1 MIAHK
6 IFRFSNAFLYAI
18 VFLEVKKE
26 KNMERRTFNNLI
38 LGATIMGLAN
48 TETNAAVTLNNFEL
62 HHSNERGSGDH
73 GWLKSKHSFS
83 FANYYNPKQMG
94 FSDLRVI
101 NEDRVSS
108 GRGFGMHGHK
118 NMEIFSYV
126 LDGQLQH
133 KDSMGNGEVIVPG
146 DVQLMSA
153 GTGVMHSEFNPS
165 ADNGVHFL
173 QIWIMPKE
181 NGGQPS
187 YQQKHFDNES
197 KRGKLKLIIS
207 EDGQNGSL
215 KIKQNA
221 KVYSGLFDGKESAKL
236 DVDVARSQYIHLV
249 KGQLKVNGV
258 ELNGGDALKI
268 YGNNKELFFHD
279 GIDSEVLVFD
289 LERD

>member
-1 MIAHK
+1 
-6 IFRFSNAFLYAI
+6 
-18 VFLEVKKE
+18 
-26 KNMERRTFNNLI
+26 MERRTFNNLI
-38 LGATIMGLAN
+38 LGATIMGLQN

-62 HHSNERGSGDH
+62 HRSEERGSGDH

-83 FANYYNPKQMG
+83 FANYYNPKHMG

-126 LDGQLQH
+126 LEGQLQH
-133 KDSMGNGEVIVPG
+133 KDSMGNGEVIIPG

-165 ADNGVHFL
+165 PDNGVHFL

-187 YQQKHFDNES
+187 YQQKNFDNTS
-197 KRGKLKLIIS
+197 KRGNLKLIIS
-207 EDGQNGSL
+207 EAGENGSL
-215 KIKQNA
+215 KVKQNA
-221 KVYSGLFDGKESAKL
+221 KVYAGLFDGEESAKL
-236 DVDVARSQYIHLV
+236 EVDVARSQYIHLV
-249 KGQLKVNGV
+249 KGQLKVNGI

-279 GIDSEVLVFD
+279 GKDAEVLVFD
-289 LERD
+289 LNKH

>member
-1 MIAHK
+1 M
-6 IFRFSNAFLYAI
+6 NTTY
-18 VFLEVKKE
+18 E
-26 KNMERRTFNNLI
+26 K
-38 LGATIMGLAN
+38 
-48 TETNAAVTLNNFEL
+48 LNNYEL
-62 HHSNERGSGDH
+62 HTSDARGDANH

-83 FANYYNPKQMG
+83 FANYYDPKHMG

-101 NEDRVSS
+101 NEDRVAS

-165 ADNGVHFL
+165 SDNGVHFL
-173 QIWIMPKE
+173 QIWIIPKE
-181 NGGQPS
+181 NGGTPS

-197 KRGKLKLIIS
+197 KRGQLRLIIS
-207 EDGQNGSL
+207 ENGEGGSL
-215 KIKQNA
+215 KVKQNA
-221 KVYSGLFDGKESAKL
+221 KVYAGLFNDNETAIL

-249 KGQLKVNGV
+249 KGKLKVNGI

-268 YGNNKELFFHD
+268 YGNNKTLVFHD
-279 GIDSEVLVFD
+279 GEDAEIIVFD
-289 LERD
+289 LNRA